1 MPFLFCSC
9 WCFPFSFFT
18 AIHLNVSGARQR
30 RRRRRRRHQR
40 CGCVAAPPSTSASS
54 LQLTKLGTGSRGHK
68 NNCNGSNSS
77 SGGGSGRNTG
87 YRKTCLKCT
96 ARFLVGRVGV
106 VVRGWSIAYR
116 QMSCQRQAQWG
127 QVDCERERV
136 VQLGGEPG
144 GSNWELE
151 RGGWRGMVSMP
162 CFVDLTLE
170 QDRMWVAAKARLD
183 KASQLN

>member
-9 WCFPFSFFT
+9 WCFPFFFT
-18 AIHLNVSGARQR
+18 AIHLNVSGARQWR
-30 RRRRRRRHQR
+30 RRRRRQR
-40 CGCVAAPPSTSASS
+40 CGCVAAPSSTSASS

-106 VVRGWSIAYR
+106 VVRRGREGGPLRTDKWAARGRHSGVRLTVKGKGWYNQGGRLGVATEN
-116 QMSCQRQAQWG
+116 WNG
-127 QVDCERERV
+127 VD
-136 VQLGGEPG
+136 GE
-144 GSNWELE
+144 
-151 RGGWRGMVSMP
+151 GW
-162 CFVDLTLE
+162 
-170 QDRMWVAAKARLD
+170 WVCHVLWIWR
-183 KASQLN
+183 